1 MSGQLFSDSNA
12 GSIPSKTDTHHRT
25 VPIGG
30 TRPFFTHK
38 AATVVLDIES
48 FGFDSDSSFSRTKP
62 IWKPETNKKYLISP
76 VWYPHLAAALAA
88 EDATACKVYAKSI
101 LEKTWKGEGC
111 FPRFYPCFR
120 YYSESERGYIRVK
133 RADVEAHSALTKL
146 SKLEIARSEKGQ
158 NKRPWDL
165 DSGSYVVTAIVVW
178 DEQSMQSEK
187 KFRTPDSVAE
197 VLPLTYTLSLKNY
210 KAFKDHHQRQDMNTQ
225 DPEVQITNGE
235 FKKPSFVAPKHP
247 NGNNL
252 LLMLTGKGPFGN
264 FDPPC
269 TKEFLMRID
278 SVVSQIPDI
287 AGKEVGAKD
296 IEEIIASLTKT
307 SVSGGGSRPNK
318 AAEPDAAAVASADQ
332 MISNLL
338 DD

>member
-1 MSGQLFSDSNA
+1 M
-12 GSIPSKTDTHHRT
+12 GSIPFKTVFHHSS

-30 TRPFFTHK
+30 TRPFFTDK
-38 AATVVLDIES
+38 AATVVLDNES
-48 FGFDSDSSFSRTKP
+48 FGFDSDSSFARTKP
-62 IWKPETNKKYLISP
+62 IWKPEANKKYLISP
-76 VWYPHLAAALAA
+76 VWYPHLPAALAA
-88 EDATACKVYAKSI
+88 DDASACKVYAKAI

-111 FPRFYPCFR
+111 SPRFYPCFR

-133 RADVEAHSALTKL
+133 KADLEAHAALTKL
-146 SKLEIARSEKGQ
+146 SKLEISRSEKGQ

-178 DEQSMQSEK
+178 DEQSVQSEK

-197 VLPLTYTLSLKNY
+197 VLPLTYSLSLKNY

-252 LLMLTGKGPFGN
+252 LLMLTNKGPFGN

-269 TKEFLMRID
+269 NKDFLARID
-278 SVVSQIPDI
+278 AVVSQIPEI
-287 AGKEVGAKD
+287 AGKEVGLKE

-307 SVSGGGSRPNK
+307 SVSGGGSKSK
-318 AAEPDAAAVASADQ
+318 AADPDPAAVASADQ

-338 DD
+338 ED